1 MKKLFLLLSVCLLAF
16 AACEPTNSKTD
27 AKPDANAELTLT
39 SEQLISFDAAGG
51 SGTITY
57 TLENVKEGTLPTAKS
72 GAEWVTDITVAET
85 ITFNVAANDTTKE
98 RTAVILVEYGAKNF
112 SVHIKQ
118 QGDPYADWVVD
129 VEFVATALNGEY
141 YGTKY
146 SQDPNYFAILSK
158 NGTTGWSDLYVDT
171 YYRFDIYSKTP
182 TDESAPVLPLGTYTY
197 DSLDSSLGNTFGAL
211 YSVRLET
218 FKSGQFQETKIQDG
232 VITITENKFVAL
244 LKLVD
249 GKVHRVVYEGS
260 LELGYIPLPEPD
272 YYSTLTDDYT
282 FNHENGVLRINYYGD
297 FYGIGAANWVV
308 SMVLPG
314 AKINGD
320 YFSIDLVTS
329 SNEFNVSNIYGTYT
343 CAADDTQVAKNT
355 FIAGDYA
362 DRQFQY
368 SWYFVCVDD
377 SFGTADLA
385 PLTDG
390 TITIS
395 DVDGKYVVTYDCMD
409 DNGHKIQGTYTCT
422 TLEMYDS
429 TQM

>member
-16 AACEPTNSKTD
+16 AACEPTNSKT
-27 AKPDANAELTLT
+27 DANAELTLT

-72 GAEWVTDITVAET
+72 GAAWVTDLTVAET
-85 ITFNVAANDTTKE
+85 ITFNVAANDTTEE
-98 RTAVILVEYGAKNF
+98 RNAVIFVEYGAKNF
-112 SVHIKQ
+112 SVHVKQ

-141 YGTKY
+141 YGTAY

-171 YYRFDIYSKTP
+171 YYRFDLYSTST
-182 TDESAPVLPLGTYTY
+182 TDENAPVLPHGVYTF
-197 DSLDSSLGNTFGAL
+197 DKSDMGIGGTFGHPR
-211 YSVRLET
+211 SVRLQT
-218 FKSGQFQETKIQDG
+218 FSDGRFQETQIEEG
-232 VITITENKFVAL
+232 VVTISENKFEAL

-272 YYSTLTDDYT
+272 YYSTLTEDYT

-297 FYGIGAANWVV
+297 FYGVGAANWVV

-314 AKINGD
+314 AKVNGD

-329 SNEFNVSNIYGTYT
+329 SNEYNVGNIYGTYT
-343 CAADDTQVAKNT
+343 CAADATQVAKNT

-362 DRQFQY
+362 DRKFQY

-377 SFGTADLA
+377 TFGTADIA

-390 TITIS
+390 TISI
-395 DVDGKYVVTYDCMD
+395 DFVDGQYVVVYDCMD
-409 DNGHKIQGTYTCT
+409 DNGHKIQGTYTCS

>member
-16 AACEPTNSKTD
+16 AACEPTNSKT
-27 AKPDANAELTLT
+27 DANAELTLT

-72 GAEWVTDITVAET
+72 GAAWVTDLTVAET
-85 ITFNVAANDTTKE
+85 ITFNVAANDTTEE
-98 RTAVILVEYGAKNF
+98 RNAVILVEYGAKNF
-112 SVHIKQ
+112 SVHVKQ

-141 YGTKY
+141 YGTAY

-182 TDESAPVLPLGTYTY
+182 TDASAPVLPLGTYTY
-197 DSLDSSLGNTFGAL
+197 DSLNSSLGNTFGDY

-218 FKSGQFQETKIQDG
+218 FSDGRFQETKIQDG

-244 LKLVD
+244 LKLKD

-260 LELGYIPLPEPD
+260 LALGYIEVPAPD

-329 SNEFNVSNIYGTYT
+329 SNEYNVGNIYGTYT
-343 CAADDTQVAKNT
+343 CAADATQVAKNT
-355 FIAGDYA
+355 FIAGGYA
-362 DRQFQY
+362 DRKFQY

-377 SFGTADLA
+377 TFGTADIA

-390 TITIS
+390 TISI
-395 DVDGKYVVTYDCMD
+395 DFVDGQYVVTYDCMD
-409 DNGHKIQGTYTCT
+409 DNGHKIQGTYTCS
-422 TLEMYDS
+422 TLEMYDNS
-429 TQM
+429 QN